1 MSETGWL
8 TPEQVRD
15 FEGISRM
22 EVSRRVRS
30 GEYDSCDRRKVD
42 GKAGR
47 LILARSL
54 SFDGQQRAR
63 ETLLRNA
70 VSPKIQ
76 PASGQPNLFPRTEVD
91 DQIEALKLP
100 DSQRDVILRRYR
112 IVQVLLNSNWKA
124 LGYHSKRDYKRALA
138 KESNISV
145 RSVERLVQTWK
156 KSGDLNDLA
165 NDRPGP
171 LPGTGRVLDA
181 DMRAH
186 LYDCYIIKK
195 LIASQCYRSLINYLQ
210 QKQKSPGCRV
220 SHIYAIPSRTTAE
233 RFLHSLDAIDQA
245 AREGPDALKAACG
258 HIDRSYLD
266 LALLERVESDEV
278 KVNLLSFDPRR
289 AVNRRGEPWIRRYWL
304 LTFYDARSMYPLVW
318 SLCEGSEY
326 ELRHGIALDDEI
338 NLFVALIRNF
348 GVPAAIHS
356 DRGRFRGK
364 IWGGEPYQQQI
375 DKEFASADGILQRV
389 GQLAGLAE
397 GIRHDMPRVHNPR
410 GTRLERF
417 HRWVADWFRGK
428 PGWVGAN
435 TRERKMT
442 RGDEDAEKHRR
453 WCIGKLGRG
462 ERSPLLTRD
471 ELLAEINKMMEAW
484 REHNS
489 GGTDMGGLA
498 PRAVFVQLSP
508 ASGFPRISEEQLAL
522 ATARHFVNEHIAIGG
537 IIQLRDGS
545 RYSHPLLV
553 RLAGQK
559 REVVRLR
566 HDHSFITVL
575 PAQKGEEAV
584 KAPRR
589 TRVGMNDPDE
599 LAGQMELQNRVRK
612 LAGEMVKPL
621 EYDPGREFPDATT
634 ESASAAPEV
643 ESLDGAAQEQGP
655 PPLDPIREVGG
666 VEFMMEKGRYK
677 RHIKQPMDFKDL
689 EL

>member
-1 MSETGWL
+1 MNETRL
-8 TPEQVRD
+8 TSDQVAA
-15 FEGISRM
+15 FEGVSRM
-22 EVSRRVRS
+22 EVYRRISS
-30 GEYDSCDRRKVD
+30 GEYVSCNRRDVD
-42 GKAGR
+42 GKAGT
-47 LILARSL
+47 LILARSM
-54 SFDGQQRAR
+54 SFDGQQR
-63 ETLLRNA
+63 LRQRQLESA

-76 PASGQPNLFPRTEVD
+76 PASGELSLFPRTEID

-100 DSQRDVILRRYR
+100 DSQRDVVLRRYR

-124 LGYHSKRDYKRALA
+124 LGYGSKRDYKRALA
-138 KESNISV
+138 KESNASV
-145 RSVERLVQTWK
+145 RSVERWVQTWK
-156 KSGDLNDLA
+156 QRGDINDLA
-165 NDRPGP
+165 KEPPGP
-171 LPGTGRVLDA
+171 LPGTGRALDA

-195 LIASQCYRSLINYLQ
+195 LTASQCYRSLINYLQ

-220 SHIYAIPSRTTAE
+220 SYIYPIPSRTTVE

-245 AREGPDALKAACG
+245 ARQGPDALRAACG

-266 LALLERVESDEV
+266 LAPLECVESDEC
-278 KVNLLSFDPRR
+278 KLNLFSFDPRR

-326 ELRHGIALDDEI
+326 ELRHGIAVDDEI
-338 NLFVALIRNF
+338 NLFVALVRNF

-375 DKEFASADGILQRV
+375 DKEFAAADGILQRV
-389 GQLAGLAE
+389 GQLVGLRE

-428 PGWVGAN
+428 PGWIGAN

-442 RGDEDAEKHRR
+442 CGDGDAEKHKL
-453 WCIGKLGRG
+453 WCLGKLGPG
-462 ERSPLLTRD
+462 QRSPLLTRD
-471 ELLAEINKMMEAW
+471 ELEAEVTRMMEAW

-489 GGTDMGGLA
+489 EGMDMGGLT
-498 PRAVFVQLSP
+498 PRAVFTQFSP

-522 ATARHFVNEHIAIGG
+522 ATAQHFLNEHIAIGG
-537 IIQLRDGS
+537 IIELRDGS

-553 RLAGQK
+553 KLAGQK

-566 HDHSFITVL
+566 QDHSFITVL
-575 PAQKGEEAV
+575 PAQKGEETI

-599 LAGQMELQNRVRK
+599 LARQMELQNRLRK

-621 EYDPGREFPDATT
+621 EYDPGRQFPDATT

-643 ESLDGAAQEQGP
+643 EFLDGTARDQAPPPTPEREIGSVEFLMEREASKRKPKSLDFA
-655 PPLDPIREVGG
+655 
-666 VEFMMEKGRYK
+666 
-677 RHIKQPMDFKDL
+677 DL
-689 EL
+689 EA

>member
-1 MSETGWL
+1 MNETWL

-15 FEGISRM
+15 FERISHM
-22 EVSRRVRS
+22 EVYRRIRS
-30 GEYDSCDRRKVD
+30 GEYTSSDRRDVD

-47 LILARSL
+47 LILAYSL

-70 VSPKIQ
+70 LSPKIQ
-76 PASGQPNLFPRTEVD
+76 SASGELSLFPRTEID

-100 DSQRDVILRRYR
+100 DSQRDVVLRRYR
-112 IVQVLLNSNWKA
+112 IIQVLLNSNWKA
-124 LGYHSKRDYKRALA
+124 LGYRSKREYKRVLA
-138 KESNISV
+138 KESKSSV
-145 RSVERLVQTWK
+145 RSVERWVQAWK
-156 KSGDLNDLA
+156 QSGDINDLA
-165 NDRPGP
+165 KDRPGP
-171 LPGTGRVLDA
+171 LPGTRSVLDA

-186 LYDCYIIKK
+186 LYDSYVIKK
-195 LIASQCYRSLINYLQ
+195 LTARQCYRSLINYLQ

-220 SHIYAIPSRTTAE
+220 SHIYPIPSRTTVE

-245 AREGPDALKAACG
+245 ARQGPDALRATCG

-266 LALLERVESDEV
+266 LAPLERVESDEC
-278 KVNLLSFDPRR
+278 KLNQFSFDPRR

-326 ELRHGIALDDEI
+326 ELRHGIAVEDEI
-338 NLFVALIRNF
+338 NLFVALVRNF

-375 DKEFASADGILQRV
+375 DKEFAAADGILQRV
-389 GQLAGLAE
+389 GQLAGLPE
-397 GIRHDMPRVHNPR
+397 GIRHNMPRVHNPR

-428 PGWVGAN
+428 PGWIGAN

-442 RGDEDAEKHRR
+442 RGDEDAEKHKL
-453 WCIGKLGRG
+453 WCVGKLGRG

-471 ELLAEINKMMEAW
+471 EVLAEVNKMMEAW

-489 GGTDMGGLA
+489 QGTDMGGLA

-522 ATARHFVNEHIAIGG
+522 ATAQHFLNEHIAIGG
-537 IIQLRDGS
+537 IIELRDGS

-553 RLAGQK
+553 KLAGQK

-575 PAQKGEEAV
+575 PAQKGEETI
-584 KAPRR
+584 KALRR

-599 LAGQMELQNRVRK
+599 LARQMELQNRLRK

-621 EYDPGREFPDATT
+621 EYDPGREFPGATS
-634 ESASAAPEV
+634 ESVNAAPEI
-643 ESLDGAAQEQGP
+643 EASDGAAQEQGP
-655 PPLDPIREVGG
+655 PPTPEREIGS
-666 VEFMMEKGRYK
+666 VEFLMEREPSK
-677 RHIKQPMDFKDL
+677 RKPKPLDFADL
-689 EL
+689 EA